1 MAVFQGTNDVEEF
14 QKPEV
19 LSHDASPQFYGSRT
33 GCYDDLES
41 RWNKEDEIDGKDRE
55 SNAIKPTQ
63 VGVILLQE
71 NSMFPIQATDASLVD
86 VSSRGESQDDGP
98 PYEYLSPEAS
108 RWIIQRVL
116 NGRVS
121 LGKQKSRRRVRMREA
136 CSVSKLILDSM
147 MKWKTYALKMPNRT
161 HLKRK

>member
-55 SNAIKPTQ
+55 VMQSNQLRLA
-63 VGVILLQE
+63 VILLQE
-71 NSMFPIQATDASLVD
+71 SSMFPIQATDASLVD

-108 RWIIQRVL
+108 RWII
-116 NGRVS
+116 
-121 LGKQKSRRRVRMREA
+121 KEF
-136 CSVSKLILDSM
+136 
-147 MKWKTYALKMPNRT
+147 
-161 HLKRK
+161 